1 MSQSGAFIARLTND
15 RHFGP
20 GERARIRA
28 FAGQGVDESVLAFD
42 LFTGLWWRVRDKSG
56 TPREV
61 VWLVTKLYAA
71 CPLPLVRPERGEGP
85 LLAQLLGRCEPQK
98 PDDKDRHRGRFDA
111 LLSTPLA
118 GLGPNLRWALSIA
131 RHSVA
136 TRRAQGL
143 DWVQLS
149 DDLSVWDRGEE
160 HRGQSDVREEWAKQ
174 YLASVRQSQEKET

>member
-1 MSQSGAFIARLTND
+1 
-15 RHFGP
+15 
-20 GERARIRA
+20 
-28 FAGQGVDESVLAFD
+28 
-42 LFTGLWWRVRDKSG
+42 
-56 TPREV
+56 
-61 VWLVTKLYAA
+61 
-71 CPLPLVRPERGEGP
+71 
-85 LLAQLLGRCEPQK
+85 LAQLLGRCEPQK

-118 GLGPNLRWALSIA
+118 GLEPNLRWALSIA